1 MKVICKNISK
11 SYQDSLAVARRDVL
25 RDISFNL
32 DSGDSLSISGPSGAG
47 KSTLLNIIS
56 GLDDADDGNIYFDKL
71 CFSSL
76 TSPEKTK
83 FRLQNISLI
92 FQSFNLLKDFN
103 VLENVMLPLIYK
115 GLSKKVYEEA
125 ALSALDAVDLSTFK
139 LSSVN
144 TLSGGEAQ
152 RVGIARA
159 LAMNAKIIL
168 ADEPTGNLD
177 KETSNLILNNLVDVC
192 RVNKI
197 SLIVVSHD
205 DTVLSKLNTNRKI
218 VDGKFI

>member
-1 MKVICKNISK
+1 MKMSCKNIFK
-11 SYQDSLAVARRDVL
+11 SYQDSLDSVGREVL
-25 RDISFNL
+25 RDISFTL
-32 DSGDSLSISGPSGAG
+32 DSGNSLSISGPSGAG

-56 GLDDADDGNIYFDKL
+56 GLDDADTGDIYFDNL
-71 CFSSL
+71 CFTSL
-76 TSPEKTK
+76 TNSEKTR
-83 FRLQNISLI
+83 FRLQNISLV

-103 VLENVMLPLIYK
+103 VLENIMLPLIYK
-115 GLSKKVYEEA
+115 GLSKKDSKEHA
-125 ALSALDAVDLSTFK
+125 ISALESVDLSNFK

-159 LAMNAKIIL
+159 LATNAKIIL

-177 KETSNLILNNLVDVC
+177 KDTSNLIINNLVDVC

-197 SLIVVSHD
+197 SLIIVSHD

-218 VDGKFI
+218 IDGKFI